1 MLIEYLFTYPRRV
14 DQLLHPHHPYKKD
27 LPYRPI
33 PLLVFSLGNRDTN
46 SPGNAPWYKHV
57 AASRALP

>member
-33 PLLVFSLGNRDTN
+33 PPLVFSLGNRDTN
-46 SPGNAPWYKHV
+46 SPGNAP
-57 AASRALP
+57 

>member
-33 PLLVFSLGNRDTN
+33 PLLVFSLGNREMLLDISTLQRVELYR
-46 SPGNAPWYKHV
+46 STMT
-57 AASRALP
+57 